1 MNFASIKMFFCS
13 DSVINLFAD
22 KADCTISI
30 SDDDF
35 VKLMTGKLNLQTVS
49 LKILVFEL
57 ISCCDRLLNTVV
69 LYSD

>member
-1 MNFASIKMFFCS
+1 MFLCS

-22 KADCTISI
+22 KADCTVSI

-35 VKLMTGKLNLQTVS
+35 VKLMTGKLNPQTVS

-57 ISCCDRLLNTVV
+57 ISRCDRQLNTVV